1 MWIISVA
8 LRIYGWTLAI
18 GAGLQVL
25 QGGSQR
31 SWLALAVGVGLIA
44 GGRSLRDWRLI
55 HHLERWEETGA
66 RAARRRQARR

>member
-31 SWLALAVGVGLIA
+31 SWLALAVGIGLIA
-44 GGRSLRDWRLI
+44 GGRSLRDRRLTRE
-55 HHLERWEETGA
+55 LERWDETGE
-66 RAARRRQARR
+66 RAARRRHARR